1 MTIDWNEPWPFT
13 PSARMPRIVRAEG
26 RTLFTEEGSEILDA
40 AAGAIICN
48 IGHGRQEVADVTA
61 KAMANTSYIV
71 PPFITPERTALVERL
86 QRDWLPA
93 HLTRVHLSSGG
104 SEAADAACRLAVQY
118 FRAIGDEKRWKV
130 IGRDIAYHGTTIMTL
145 AVGGH
150 PARRAG
156 LENLFPKVGHAPTP
170 YQLRC
175 PLGRGHEGFD
185 LWAADEFEKLVEAEG
200 PDTIAAFIAEPITGS
215 SGGALMP
222 GARYWP
228 RIQEICDKHGI
239 LIITDEVMVG
249 FGRTGKRFAAEHF
262 DLKADIMVSGKGLAG
277 GYAPIVGVFAT
288 EAVVE
293 PIAAQN
299 GALMFYTYGGHPAAC
314 AAADKVL
321 EIMSRENLV
330 ARSAKMGAL
339 LGEKLNAKLG
349 DHPHVAEIRGQGLFW
364 ALELVEDR
372 DTLAHFP
379 KEAAF
384 TARVTGAGL
393 RNGVFFYAGG
403 TGEVRDIVLLG
414 PPFTVS
420 EAELDQMVEV
430 LAHSIDSAAAKMA
443 KPGAAAG

>member
-1 MTIDWNEPWPFT
+1 MQIDWDEPWPFT
-13 PSARMPRIVRAEG
+13 PSARMPHIVRAEG
-26 RTLFTEEGSEILDA
+26 STLYAADGSELLDG

-48 IGHGRQEVADVTA
+48 VGHGREEVAEA
-61 KAMANTSYIV
+61 YARSAANTSYVV

-86 QRDWLPA
+86 QKDWLPP
-93 HLTRVHLSSGG
+93 HLSRVHLSSGG
-104 SEAADAACRLAVQY
+104 SEAADAACRLALQH
-118 FRAIGDEKRWKV
+118 FRAKGDETRWK
-130 IGRDIAYHGTTIMTL
+130 ILGRDIAYHGTTIMTL

-156 LENLFPKVGHAPTP
+156 LEQLFPAMGRAPTP

-175 PLGRGHEGFD
+175 PLGAGHPDFD
-185 LWAADEFEKLVEAEG
+185 LWAADEFEKLVLAEG
-200 PDTIAAFIAEPITGS
+200 PETIAAFIAEPINGS

-228 RIQEICDKHGI
+228 RVQEICREHGI

-249 FGRTGKRFAAEHF
+249 FGRTGTRFAAEHF

-288 EAVVE
+288 EAVVA

-321 EIMSRENLV
+321 EILTREDLV

-339 LGEKLNAKLG
+339 LGEKLRARLG

-364 ALELVEDR
+364 ALELVEDKE
-372 DTLAHFP
+372 TLRRFP
-379 KEAAF
+379 KEAGF
-384 TARVTGAGL
+384 TGRVTGNGI

-414 PPFTVS
+414 PPFVVT
-420 EAELDQMVEV
+420 EAELDRMVDV
-430 LAHSIDSAAAKMA
+430 LHRSIDQAAERLAGNS
-443 KPGAAAG
+443 PAA